1 MFDVIKF
8 VSDEFLH
15 NGIKLPEFQ
24 NFLLQFSIILKAKKI
39 LVERLNLVIQN
50 RQNSFNFVRVQ
61 SILLPL
67 RNHFLR

>member
-15 NGIKLPEFQ
+15 NGIKLPEFK

-50 RQNSFNFVRVQ
+50 RQTVST
-61 SILLPL
+61 S
-67 RNHFLR
+67 